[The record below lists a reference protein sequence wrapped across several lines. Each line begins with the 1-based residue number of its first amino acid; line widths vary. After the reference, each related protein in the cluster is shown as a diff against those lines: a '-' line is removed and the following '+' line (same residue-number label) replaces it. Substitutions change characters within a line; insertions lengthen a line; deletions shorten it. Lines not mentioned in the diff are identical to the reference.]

1 VLGSFNAKTQIQY
14 RERKKKKKKS
24 IHHKGSKKKACTWK
38 KKKKKEKGGL
48 SPAARPR
55 ASRER
60 LRRRALL
67 LKVADP
73 QRLLICALAGLR
85 KLLLKLLNTAPVA
98 RLRVTKP
105 HAQFRGT

>member
-1 VLGSFNAKTQIQY
+1 MQKHRFNIV
-14 RERKKKKKKS
+14 REKKKKKNRFT
-24 IHHKGSKKKACTWK
+24 IRVVKKRHAHGKR
-38 KKKKKEKGGL
+38 KKKKEKGVL

-67 LKVADP
+67 FKVADP

-98 RLRVTKP
+98 RLRVAKP
-105 HAQFRGT
+105 HAQFGGA